1 MKAYSHEYDFNKFWD
16 KRIPVSQQFFNDF
29 RESGFVML
37 NPDLDLEF
45 SEHFENEVHLSV
57 VDSTDNLLVCMLED
71 MAKFKSDY
79 SGEPF

>member
-1 MKAYSHEYDFNKFWD
+1 MKAYYHEYDSSIFWD
-16 KRIPVSQQFFNDF
+16 KQIPISQQFFNDF
-29 RESGFVML
+29 RDSGFVML

-45 SEHFENEVHLSV
+45 SEHLDNEVHLSV

-79 SGEPF
+79 GGKPF